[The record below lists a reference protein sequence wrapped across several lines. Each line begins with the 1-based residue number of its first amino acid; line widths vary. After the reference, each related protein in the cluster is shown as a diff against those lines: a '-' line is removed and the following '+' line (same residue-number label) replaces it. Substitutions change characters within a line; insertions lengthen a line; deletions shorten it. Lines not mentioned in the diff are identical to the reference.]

1 MGLGDHLFH
10 YEEKMLPPI
19 VVVTTAIL
27 IAILVLG
34 AAIRVLLTVLF

>member
-1 MGLGDHLFH
+1 MGLGDLLFT

-19 VVVTTAIL
+19 VVVTTTLL

>member
-1 MGLGDHLFH
+1 MSVRDLLFT

-19 VVVTTAIL
+19 VVLTTGML

-34 AAIRVLLTVLF
+34 TIIRILLTLLF